1 MRSYAVR
8 GLPEA
13 PARPGLSF
21 TLCVSEGAEPGG
33 KCGVGQLVMTH
44 RSPHSAVQM
53 TSPGP
58 PAITALRRVGA
69 LIVTVAPMPT
79 RRHYRRPN
87 PDRRR
92 ALELLAG
99 SRYGYTKAILRA
111 HGFSIDMMVE
121 LVKAGLATTKRERM
135 VADGRQTGVVRV
147 RITDAGRQALAK
159 MSK

>member
-1 MRSYAVR
+1 MGYVICGGPDTVR
-8 GLPEA
+8 AASPR
-13 PARPGLSF
+13 PAAGNPSGPGNNRGY
-21 TLCVSEGAEPGG
+21 T
-33 KCGVGQLVMTH
+33 
-44 RSPHSAVQM
+44 
-53 TSPGP
+53 
-58 PAITALRRVGA
+58 
-69 LIVTVAPMPT
+69 PMPT

-135 VADGRQTGVVRV
+135 VADGRQTDVVRV
-147 RITDAGRQALAK
+147 RITEAGRQAAAHGVLGRVP
-159 MSK
+159 SNNWSDP

>member
-1 MRSYAVR
+1 MTLHARCVVTSSGPSRARAGR
-8 GLPEA
+8 GDN
-13 PARPGLSF
+13 RD
-21 TLCVSEGAEPGG
+21 C
-33 KCGVGQLVMTH
+33 
-44 RSPHSAVQM
+44 
-53 TSPGP
+53 
-58 PAITALRRVGA
+58 
-69 LIVTVAPMPT
+69 APMPT

-111 HGFSIDMMVE
+111 HGFSIDMMVD

-135 VADGRQTGVVRV
+135 VAGGRQTDIVRV
-147 RITDAGRQALAK
+147 RITEAGRQALAK

>member
-1 MRSYAVR
+1 M
-8 GLPEA
+8 
-13 PARPGLSF
+13 
-21 TLCVSEGAEPGG
+21 GAEFVSGHGADLSQRCG
-33 KCGVGQLVMTH
+33 KSRPVAATVG
-44 RSPHSAVQM
+44 RGDS
-53 TSPGP
+53 
-58 PAITALRRVGA
+58 RDC
-69 LIVTVAPMPT
+69 APMPT

-111 HGFSIDMMVE
+111 HGFSIDMLVE

-135 VADGRQTGVVRV
+135 VAGGRRTDVVRV
-147 RITDAGRQALAK
+147 RITEAGRQALAK

>member
-1 MRSYAVR
+1 
-8 GLPEA
+8 
-13 PARPGLSF
+13 
-21 TLCVSEGAEPGG
+21 
-33 KCGVGQLVMTH
+33 
-44 RSPHSAVQM
+44 
-53 TSPGP
+53 
-58 PAITALRRVGA
+58 
-69 LIVTVAPMPT
+69 MPT

-99 SRYGYTKAILRA
+99 SRYGYTKAILR
-111 HGFSIDMMVE
+111 FSIDMLVE

-135 VADGRQTGVVRV
+135 VADGRQTDVVRV

>member
-1 MRSYAVR
+1 
-8 GLPEA
+8 
-13 PARPGLSF
+13 
-21 TLCVSEGAEPGG
+21 
-33 KCGVGQLVMTH
+33 MT
-44 RSPHSAVQM
+44 P
-53 TSPGP
+53 
-58 PAITALRRVGA
+58 ALRELLVVALFISRPNLATGRGA
-69 LIVTVAPMPT
+69 NHGRAPM
-79 RRHYRRPN
+79 RRPYHYRRPN

-111 HGFSIDMMVE
+111 HGFSIDMMIE

>member
-1 MRSYAVR
+1 MT
-8 GLPEA
+8 
-13 PARPGLSF
+13 PALREL
-21 TLCVSEGAEPGG
+21 
-33 KCGVGQLVMTH
+33 LVV
-44 RSPHSAVQM
+44 ALFI
-53 TSPGP
+53 GP
-58 PAITALRRVGA
+58 PNLTTGRGA
-69 LIVTVAPMPT
+69 NHGRAPM
-79 RRHYRRPN
+79 RRPYHYRRPN

-99 SRYGYTKAILRA
+99 SHYGYTKAILRA
-111 HGFSIDMMVE
+111 HGFSIDMMIE

>member
-1 MRSYAVR
+1 MT
-8 GLPEA
+8 
-13 PARPGLSF
+13 PALRELRVVALF
-21 TLCVSEGAEPGG
+21 I
-33 KCGVGQLVMTH
+33 
-44 RSPHSAVQM
+44 
-53 TSPGP
+53 GP
-58 PAITALRRVGA
+58 PNLATGRGA
-69 LIVTVAPMPT
+69 NHGRAPM
-79 RRHYRRPN
+79 RRPYHYRRPN

-99 SRYGYTKAILRA
+99 SRDGYTKAILRA
-111 HGFSIDMMVE
+111 HGFSMDMMVE